1 MKLGFKGFWAKP
13 LFMLAALSVMAVS
26 AQAPT
31 DVRVALVIGNSAY
44 AGNMALTNP
53 ANDATAM
60 SSALKSLGFTVI
72 EARDG
77 SRAQM
82 EDAVKKLFASL
93 KGKQG
98 VGMLYYAGHGLQV
111 GLRNYM
117 VPVNA
122 KLQTSKD
129 VPSQTLEVG
138 DVLDALK
145 AAGTR
150 MNIVV
155 LDACRDNPFAD
166 KDVKGLAPVDAP
178 TGSFLAY
185 ATAPGSVAEDGVG
198 QNGLYTKHLLAELQ
212 KPVSIESVFKRV
224 RLAVRKESNGRQIP
238 WESTSLEEEFSFSSK
253 TSVSSVSR
261 GAQRE
266 ADFAEQKAAWD
277 KIKDSKN
284 ADDFY
289 QFLANYPSGLLT
301 EIAQARLQ
309 KVVSAQ
315 SNADPLRLDA
325 KVAIPYLKVGDKWKT
340 RYSIFRA
347 DSNRPREQFE
357 YSYSV
362 EGGAIDTLTVVG
374 KSSSVWVPNLILVVT
389 PEGAIVKRK
398 QARGA
403 DVEYSPPA
411 AQLPEGMLQLG
422 KKYSTRVGY
431 KNLKGEL
438 AFDDFDVGVVRKE
451 NLTTPAGSFTA
462 FVLERVETIFDNF
475 GGALKANVTAWYSE
489 NSRIPLKLIVEYP
502 TLNTRIVEETLEIAQ
517 AK

>member
-1 MKLGFKGFWAKP
+1 MNIKIKAFWAKP
-13 LFMLAALSVMAVS
+13 LLTIAALSVMAAS

-44 AGNMALTNP
+44 AGSMALTNP

-60 SSALKSLGFTVI
+60 SAALRNLGFTVI
-72 EARDG
+72 ETRDG

-82 EDAVKKLFASL
+82 EDAVKKLFTAL

-129 VPSQTLEVG
+129 VPGQTLDVG

-145 AAGTR
+145 ASGTR

-185 ATAPGSVAEDGVG
+185 ATAPGSVAEDGTG
-198 QNGLYTKHLLAELQ
+198 QNGLYTKHLLVELQ

-253 TSVSSVSR
+253 TPVSSVSR

-266 ADFAEQKAAWD
+266 ADFVEQKAAWD
-277 KIKDSKN
+277 KIKDSRN
-284 ADDFY
+284 VDDFY

-301 EIAQARLQ
+301 EIAQAKLQ
-309 KVVSAQ
+309 KIVLTQ
-315 SNADPLRLDA
+315 SNADSLRLDA

-340 RYSIFRA
+340 RYSVLRIDNGRQL
-347 DSNRPREQFE
+347 DQFE
-357 YSYSV
+357 YRYSI
-362 EGGAIDTLTVVG
+362 EGGTADSLSVVA
-374 KSSSVWVPNLILVVT
+374 KSNSVWVPNLNLVVT

-398 QARGA
+398 QVLGY

-411 AQLPEGMLQLG
+411 AQLPEGMLQVG

-431 KNLKGEL
+431 KTTRGEV
-438 AFDDFDVGVVRKE
+438 AFDDFDVKVVRKE
-451 NLTTPAGSFTA
+451 NLTTPVGSFSA
-462 FVLERVETIFDNF
+462 LVLERTETILVALV
-475 GGALKANVTAWYSE
+475 GGAQKVNVTAWYSE
-489 NSRIPLKLIVEYP
+489 GSRIPLKIVSEYP
-502 TLNTRIVEETLEIAQ
+502 SGIRTIEETLEISQ